1 MAATLIALGERTL
14 ARLGQ
19 GDMVRLLVEGDYGA
33 MLVVPASNRAAIA
46 LMVNND
52 AKMGLSLYALKQI
65 AVEIR
70 AILEGEE

>member
-1 MAATLIALGERTL
+1 
-14 ARLGQ
+14 
-19 GDMVRLLVEGDYGA
+19 MVRLLVEGDHGA

-70 AILEGEE
+70 VILEGEE